1 MRQNGEMKAR
11 DPPKRNSRF
20 GGNAVHREAK
30 MTTVNAI
37 LAGKG
42 REVVNMEPN
51 ASLASAV
58 ALLAERRIG
67 AVLILGADRRIVGI
81 LSERDIVRALAERGS
96 AALGEPVSQTM
107 TRKVSTCAENETVA
121 SIMER
126 MTAVI
131 SPSSIR
137 AGRSGSF
144 RSATW
149 SSIACTRWNAIPR
162 RCTTTS

>member
-1 MRQNGEMKAR
+1 
-11 DPPKRNSRF
+11 
-20 GGNAVHREAK
+20 
-30 MTTVNAI
+30 MTVSAI

-42 REVVNMEPN
+42 REVVSMEPN

-67 AVLILGADRRIVGI
+67 AVPILGADRRIVGI

-107 TRKVSTCAENETVA
+107 TRKVSTCTENETVA

-126 MTAVI
+126 MTEGKFRHFPVVDQGRPIGVI
-131 SPSSIR
+131 SIGDVVKHR
-137 AGRSGSF
+137 LHQMECD
-144 RSATW
+144 SAAMHDYILT
-149 SSIACTRWNAIPR
+149 A
-162 RCTTTS
+162 